1 MSKTLWTWCT
11 GGTSSTVS
19 PRSWSLHVHRNAHQP
34 ECKRSSVAHVNEEQ
48 IRKNHPKISK
58 TLILP
63 LYNIIYIYIYI
74 YPLYPHPKKSKHLQ
88 ILFFGISKDMF
99 RCDSCRPSHGHHRI
113 LPRHLN
119 RLSDGLGWVLW
130 KQMELVPLLTT
141 QLQGYIGL
149 LAYIPAP
156 WILWV
161 LDIYGWW
168 WFLPSGTNIYICQNA
183 NHSRCPPGHNRTVFS
198 PEHKLSCECGFLLEH
213 PG

>member
-1 MSKTLWTWCT
+1 M
-11 GGTSSTVS
+11 
-19 PRSWSLHVHRNAHQP
+19 
-34 ECKRSSVAHVNEEQ
+34 
-48 IRKNHPKISK
+48 
-58 TLILP
+58 
-63 LYNIIYIYIYI
+63 
-74 YPLYPHPKKSKHLQ
+74 YPHPKKSKHLQ